1 MQEFQDTI
9 LPLTNR
15 LYRYAYRLTMNE
27 RDAEDLV
34 QDALLRAFDKF
45 NQYKT
50 GTSPLAWMMV
60 ILRSIFINKYRKKKR
75 EGHHVAL
82 EDLNPGGEVSS
93 SESWGEIP
101 DNPEEYLFRNVLDHQ
116 LRDAMA
122 SLSEP
127 YLEVILLVDLEE
139 LSYREVSEILNIP
152 AGTVMSRLHRARK
165 QLQSQVYSL
174 AVKRGV
180 IKETD
185 NVKPFPA
192 NQKRG
197 AVR

>member
-1 MQEFQDTI
+1 VQEFKETI

-45 NQYKT
+45 SQYKS
-50 GTSPLAWMMV
+50 GTSPLAWMMT

-75 EGHHVAL
+75 EGHQVAF
-82 EDLNPGGEVSS
+82 EDLNPSGEVAAT
-93 SESWGEIP
+93 EAWGEIP
-101 DNPEEYLFRNVLDHQ
+101 ENPEEYLFRNVLDHQ
-116 LRDAMA
+116 LRDALRA
-122 SLSEP
+122 LSEP

-139 LSYREVSEILNIP
+139 LSYREVSDILNIP
-152 AGTVMSRLHRARK
+152 PGTVMSRLHRARK

-180 IKETD
+180 VKEAD
-185 NVKPFPA
+185 NVKAFPGQ
-192 NQKRG
+192 QKRG